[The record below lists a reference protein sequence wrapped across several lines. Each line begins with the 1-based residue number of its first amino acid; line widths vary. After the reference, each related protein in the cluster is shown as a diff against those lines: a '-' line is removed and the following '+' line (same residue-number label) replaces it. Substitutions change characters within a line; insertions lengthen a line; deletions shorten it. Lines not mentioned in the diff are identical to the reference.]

1 MQSPLAEPGGGEP
14 WPWEGLSGGRWLGR
28 LLVAAILLAWVWVLA
43 TWPVTLAAMLLVA
56 AIAGV
61 GILIRPVLGLVLVAF
76 AIPFGSLRR
85 LSFGGAALGPQDV
98 LLAATAAAW
107 LARQLVRRRLDL
119 RWPSLAGV
127 GLVLVGVMLASF
139 LPATALGPA
148 VKELVKWVELVL
160 ALVLVVNLADRAGVT
175 LLALGLLAAGA
186 AEGLLGL
193 YQFVARVGPPGF
205 LLMGR
210 FMRAAGTFDQP
221 NPYGGYLGMTL
232 PLAAGLVLT
241 VWPGRG
247 WRANRRLAA
256 LWLAAAAAG
265 VLMLGGLVAS
275 WSRGAW
281 IGAVAAVAAVVLA
294 RGGAW
299 LRGALAGVL
308 LAATLCILVLGRIP
322 VPGFLQARFA
332 DLAADLVI
340 LDVRNVEVTDANFAV
355 VERAAHWYAAWE
367 MFSDH
372 PWTGVGLGNYAT
384 VYEHYALPRWP
395 EALGHAHNYYLNIA
409 AEAGLPGLTAYLL
422 WMAAGLWVIARA
434 VRGSQ
439 GLEQGLA
446 LGALGLWVH
455 LAVHS
460 MFDNLYVHGMA
471 IHVGLLLGMAAWVAL
486 GNRRREAWV

>member
-1 MQSPLAEPGGGEP
+1 MGEP
-14 WPWEGLSGGRWLGR
+14 WPWERLPGGRWLGR
-28 LLVAAILLAWVWVLA
+28 LLLAGILVAWLWVLA
-43 TWPVTLAAMLLVA
+43 TWPVTWAAALLVA
-56 AIAGV
+56 AVVGV
-61 GILIRPVLGLVLVAF
+61 GILIQPILGLVLVAF
-76 AIPFGSLRR
+76 AVPFGSLRS
-85 LSFGGAALGPQDV
+85 LSIGGAAIGAQDV
-98 LLAATAAAW
+98 LLAATAGAW
-107 LARQLVRRRLDL
+107 LARQLARRRLGL
-119 RWPSLAGV
+119 KWPALGGA
-127 GLVLVGVMLASF
+127 GLVLLGVMLASF

-148 VKELVKWVELVL
+148 VKELAKWIELLL
-160 ALVLVVNLADRAGVT
+160 ALFLVVNLADRAGVT
-175 LLALGLLAAGA
+175 LLALALLTAGT

-210 FMRAAGTFDQP
+210 FMRAAGTFAQP
-221 NPYGGYLGMTL
+221 NPYGGYLGMIL
-232 PLAAGLVLT
+232 PLALALVLT
-241 VWPGRG
+241 VWPGRA
-247 WRANRRLAA
+247 WRTERRLAA
-256 LWLAAAAAG
+256 LWAVGAAAG
-265 VLMLGGLVAS
+265 VLMLGGLGAS

-281 IGAVAAVAAVVLA
+281 IGAAAALAAVVLA

-308 LAATLCILVLGRIP
+308 LAATLCVLLLGRIP
-322 VPGFLQARFA
+322 VPGFLQTRFA
-332 DLAADLVI
+332 DLAGDLVA
-340 LDVRNVEVTDANFAV
+340 LDVRNVEVTDANYAV
-355 VERAAHWYAAWE
+355 VERAAHWYAAWGMLSE
-367 MFSDH
+367 H

-384 VYEHYALPRWP
+384 AYERYALPRWP
-395 EALGHAHNYYLNIA
+395 DPLGHAHNYYLNIA
-409 AEAGLPGLTAYLL
+409 AEAGLPGLAAYLL

-486 GNRRREAWV
+486 ENRRREA